1 MKKIRLLIPLFIGL
15 VAVTAYP
22 AFARSSEEPV
32 NVEEVNEM
40 SENVGYFPGCDDEKV
55 IPLGDGFLGGEA
67 YLQNGDE
74 EIYLNSE
81 TDSRAITVKDAKKI
95 LKSRQAESNNQ

>member
-32 NVEEVNEM
+32 NVEEVTDCVKTLLK
-40 SENVGYFPGCDDEKV
+40 SQKRTLRPQ
-55 IPLGDGFLGGEA
+55 LLA
-67 YLQNGDE
+67 YAYDHGI
-74 EIYLNSE
+74 EIY
-81 TDSRAITVKDAKKI
+81 
-95 LKSRQAESNNQ
+95 